1 MERWSVVEGGAYAP
15 SYSSG
20 TFHLFSIGNVWN
32 DFGKGHRMANH
43 KHTQKPPKP
52 DGKITSDLSTDTTAR
67 APLWQATQGMYLAG
81 RAAIDEADALA
92 VELERTWGVGR
103 LRLLVD
109 TALRERF
116 DRQRALFNSAI
127 WHGDLERVRD
137 QSARMCKGWRALNA
151 AATAAGS
158 APLAPTVWEA
168 ATPDGEVIVVVRD
181 NADAHAALAD
191 GRALT
196 VYTMAEV
203 ARLLAAF
210 PEIAKIKAR
219 FEGAT
224 VEAARH
230 IADPLDALPATN
242 AKLDDPL
249 PI

>member
-1 MERWSVVEGGAYAP
+1 
-15 SYSSG
+15 
-20 TFHLFSIGNVWN
+20 
-32 DFGKGHRMANH
+32 MANP
-43 KHTQKPPKP
+43 KHTTKAPKP
-52 DGKITSDLSTDTTAR
+52 DGKITTDLPHDQTAR
-67 APLWQATQGMYLAG
+67 AAPWQATQGMYLAG

-92 VELERTWGVGR
+92 IEMERTWGVGR

-109 TALRERF
+109 TTLRERF
-116 DRQRALFNSAI
+116 DKQRALFNTAI
-127 WHGDLERVRD
+127 WTGDLEAVRD

-151 AATAAGS
+151 AATAAGKQH
-158 APLAPTVWEA
+158 LAPTVWEA
-168 ATPDGEVIVVVRD
+168 ATPDGEVVAVVRD

-210 PEIAKIKAR
+210 PALARIKHVAQ
-219 FEGAT
+219 GAT
-224 VEAARH
+224 AEAARQ
-230 IADPLDALPATN
+230 ITDPLDALPHTR